1 MKLLNGDTSNHS
13 LHHLCHTLLFYAQ
26 LERVL
31 LFITAQSQLTVLM

>member
-1 MKLLNGDTSNHS
+1 
-13 LHHLCHTLLFYAQ
+13 LLFYAQ